1 MENDENTTNLWVH
14 VIENTE
20 HSSLLGNWGDV
31 TKVVGPLDFAVP
43 ESVRKLKRN
52 LYKVTLSEFNIFS
65 ESSPVLLLLDS
76 EGDLPPSSCILYY
89 YFNHHITFSMIPA
102 PRLWMAFSFLSGSGG
117 LN

>member
-52 LYKVTLSEFNIFS
+52 L
-65 ESSPVLLLLDS
+65 
-76 EGDLPPSSCILYY
+76 
-89 YFNHHITFSMIPA
+89 
-102 PRLWMAFSFLSGSGG
+102 
-117 LN
+117 